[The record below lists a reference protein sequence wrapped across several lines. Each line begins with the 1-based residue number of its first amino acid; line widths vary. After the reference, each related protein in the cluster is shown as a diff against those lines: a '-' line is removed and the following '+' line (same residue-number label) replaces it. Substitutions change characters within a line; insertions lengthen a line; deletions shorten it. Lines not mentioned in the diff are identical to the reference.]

1 MSYDTVRRVT
11 CEARRPCLWDG
22 DWCLQHDGTPNPCLH
37 DQGGFLVDGSTFDLG
52 RLTAN
57 TLEANGMT
65 HRHTCKYRDIAVH
78 PEPASL
84 TPLVAPWHCFRVF
97 CPPPVRRP
105 WGALPHRLAHSLAR
119 SLADAWTVNKTVPK
133 KGSTFV
139 CFSPV
144 SQALVGVLFP
154 R

>member
-1 MSYDTVRRVT
+1 LEQVIELATGLGINDNPDDRLEEDDLTIDQKDRVRRSMEELVKNIP
-11 CEARRPCLWDG
+11 ARK
-22 DWCLQHDGTPNPCLH
+22 
-37 DQGGFLVDGSTFDLG
+37 DL
-52 RLTAN
+52 
-57 TLEANGMT
+57 
-65 HRHTCKYRDIAVH
+65 DIAVH
-78 PEPASL
+78 LEPASL
-84 TPLVAPWHCFRVF
+84 TPLVTPWHCFRVF

-144 SQALVGVLFP
+144 SQALDGVLFP